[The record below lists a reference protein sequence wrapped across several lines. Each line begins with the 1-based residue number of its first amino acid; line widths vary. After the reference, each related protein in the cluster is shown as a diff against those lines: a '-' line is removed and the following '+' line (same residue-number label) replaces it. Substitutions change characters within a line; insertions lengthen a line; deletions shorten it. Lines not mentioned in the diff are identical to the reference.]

1 MNEDLSKE
9 IFDKYYDSGKILRIT
24 LTDHNVLE
32 GLLVGF
38 YHGESDNDP
47 YIIRWRFVHE
57 SQAKAYKK
65 AIAAN
70 QNDNEAE
77 IINQNDIQRV
87 AFKYKD

>member
-1 MNEDLSKE
+1 MDTSKE
-9 IFDKYYDSGKILRIT
+9 IFDTYYDSGRILKIT
-24 LTDHNVLE
+24 LMDNNVLE

-38 YHGESDNDP
+38 YHGEKGKEP
-47 YIIRWRFVHE
+47 YITRWRFIHE
-57 SQAKAYKK
+57 NQAKAYKK

-77 IINQNDIQRV
+77 IINQEDILSV